1 VCEDSNVFI
10 ARRIVFA
17 LVLAAF
23 RMWRRMPPEE
33 RKRVLNALRTHG
45 TRAASSLKQRTRG

>member
-1 VCEDSNVFI
+1 MCEDSNMFI

-23 RMWRRMPPEE
+23 RMWRRMPPED
-33 RKRVLNALRTHG
+33 RKRVLDAIRTHG
-45 TRAASSLKQRTRG
+45 TRAAASLKQRSRG